1 MSENPILWILEC
13 CVSMAC
19 FTKCCTQQVYVS
31 TCATNDFVL
40 IFQQDGAPFHT
51 RPSRK
56 MWSFIHQKAL
66 LSSSESGCNPK
77 DYTIRD
83 FFKEEVYRDRA
94 EKFTEQELKDAIV
107 QSWEQITRTDQIW
120 SCLSSCKK
128 RLRLVCDADGGNFV
142 HLL

>member
-1 MSENPILWILEC
+1 M
-13 CVSMAC
+13 VC
-19 FTKCCTQQVYVS
+19 FTKRCTQQVYVS
-31 TCATNDFVL
+31 TYATDDLVL
-40 IFQQDGAPFHT
+40 IFQQDGAPSHT
-51 RPSRK
+51 RQSRR
-56 MWSFIHQKAL
+56 MRSFSQQKAL
-66 LSSSESGCNPK
+66 LASSESGCNPK

-83 FFKEEVYRDRA
+83 FLKEEVYRDRA

-107 QSWEQITRTDQIW
+107 RSWEQITRTEQIW